1 MGIST
6 SIENT
11 QKLSLEKST
20 KPFRAL
26 EGKELDL
33 FIKRFNRRIYKF
45 IDEGL
50 SVDESYELADKLF
63 DRDLFPEQ
71 DDRHVCFE
79 CKNYDD
85 EKKLC
90 NAILD
95 KNGRPTQQ
103 MRFALMRCPQFEIK
117 VKK

>member
-1 MGIST
+1 M
-6 SIENT
+6 
-11 QKLSLEKST
+11 
-20 KPFRAL
+20 
-26 EGKELDL
+26 DL

-63 DRDLFPEQ
+63 DRDLFPMQ

-85 EKKLC
+85 KKKLC

-103 MRFALMRCPQFEIK
+103 MRFALQRCPKFKIK
-117 VKK
+117 GKK